1 MMLYKIFSLQA
12 VVGGQGARA
21 DRPLIVYDKQRSY
34 QATILPTGGCLE
46 FRLHVELYY
55 DSAIIGIYC
64 SLIHLR

>member
-1 MMLYKIFSLQA
+1 MQA

-55 DSAIIGIYC
+55 DSAIIGIY
-64 SLIHLR
+64 